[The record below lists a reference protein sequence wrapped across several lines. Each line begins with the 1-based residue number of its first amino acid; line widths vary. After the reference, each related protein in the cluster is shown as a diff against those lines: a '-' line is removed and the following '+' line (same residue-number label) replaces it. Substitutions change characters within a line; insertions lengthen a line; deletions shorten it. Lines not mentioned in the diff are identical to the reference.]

1 MRMDKDTLAQRNR
14 ALTEAYHQ
22 RPLKYA
28 LRDQLLRAAAAIPL
42 PARPA
47 QRERVLLIRPDHLG
61 DVLLATPAFGMLREA
76 LPGVEL
82 HALVGP
88 WSSDILEGNRDLD
101 QVLTLSFPGFRRTH
115 AGHVSS
121 PYRQA
126 ITDAR
131 RLRRIGYSA
140 ALILRPDHWWG
151 AMLARWAGIP
161 RRIGFDL
168 PGMRPWLT
176 DCLPFPPAHAVQHNA
191 LLAAY
196 LAGIA
201 APGRDELTLR
211 LRVQPADAAALDA
224 ELQQR
229 GIAPARPII
238 VLHAGAGAAVKLWTE
253 DSWRSVCSALMS
265 EHQAVLVLTGS
276 DAEAPLAARLA
287 AAAGPDAHSLAG
299 ETDVRTLAALIRR
312 ALLALGPDSGPLH
325 MAAALGTPSV
335 ALYGPADP
343 LEFGPWGSAERHR
356 AVTSS
361 IACRPCRILDWRGD
375 ALENHPCVRDI
386 TPAAVLDAARR
397 AIAAGRA

>member
-1 MRMDKDTLAQRNR
+1 MDKDALAQRNR

-28 LRDQLLRAAAAIPL
+28 LRDHILRVAASLPL
-42 PARPA
+42 PTRPS
-47 QRERVLLIRPDHLG
+47 QQERILLIRPDHLG
-61 DVLLATPAFGMLREA
+61 DVLLATPAFRLLREA
-76 LPGVEL
+76 LPGAEL

-88 WSSDILEGNRDLD
+88 WSSDVLEGNPDLD
-101 QVLTLSFPGFRRTH
+101 QVLTLSFPGFRR
-115 AGHVSS
+115 ARPGRVSG

-126 ITDAR
+126 AADAR
-131 RLRRIGYSA
+131 RLRQIGYSA

-161 RRIGFDL
+161 RRIGFDM

-176 DCLPFPPAHAVQHNA
+176 DCLPLPPAHAVEQNA
-191 LLAAY
+191 QLAAH

-201 APGRDELTLR
+201 TPSRDALTLR
-211 LRVQPADAAALDA
+211 LSVQESDAAALAA
-224 ELQQR
+224 ELHRR
-229 GIAPARPII
+229 GIPAEKPLI

-253 DSWRSVCSALMS
+253 DGWRSVCSALMT
-265 EHQAVLVLTGS
+265 EHQAALILTGS

-287 AAAGPDAHSLAG
+287 AAIGPEAHSLAG
-299 ETDVRTLAALIRR
+299 ETSVRMLAALLRR

-325 MAAALGTPSV
+325 VAAALGTPSV

-356 AVTSS
+356 AVASS

-375 ALENHPCVRDI
+375 AISNHPCVRDI
-386 TPAAVLDAARR
+386 MPAAVLDAARR
-397 AIAAGRA
+397 AIAAGHA